1 MIKIRYL
8 FKNITLLNVL
18 LMAVIAFMAS
28 YSILPLLNINFKY
41 ALPSQKKT
49 FMDTE
54 ATETE
59 HHIPS
64 PSDYLIIS
72 EENLFHPERRIPPE
86 KKEEPPPLP
95 KPDIVLYGTLITD
108 TTSVAY
114 LEDLKVP
121 RTSPGRGKRQIA
133 LKKGDALSGFILKEI
148 DVDKIVMMRGEEKM
162 IVAVNDAQRPKTRT
176 ATSTA
181 SKITPGQPSP
191 VPQHQPG
198 AKQQR
203 PSALESLTKR
213 QPPTKNRAPMTRADE
228 KTMQFFTK

>member
-1 MIKIRYL
+1 MENEMIKIRYL

-18 LMAVIAFMAS
+18 LMAVIAFMTN

-41 ALPSQKKT
+41 ALPSQKKA
-49 FMDTE
+49 FMDKQ

-72 EENLFHPERRIPPE
+72 EENLFHPERRISPE

-133 LKKGDALSGFILKEI
+133 LKKGDTLSGFTLKEI
-148 DVDKIVMMRGEEKM
+148 DVDKIVMMRGRRK
-162 IVAVNDAQRPKTRT
+162 DD
-176 ATSTA
+176 
-181 SKITPGQPSP
+181 
-191 VPQHQPG
+191 
-198 AKQQR
+198 
-203 PSALESLTKR
+203 SLCPR
-213 QPPTKNRAPMTRADE
+213 CPETKNKNSNSTCG
-228 KTMQFFTK
+228 